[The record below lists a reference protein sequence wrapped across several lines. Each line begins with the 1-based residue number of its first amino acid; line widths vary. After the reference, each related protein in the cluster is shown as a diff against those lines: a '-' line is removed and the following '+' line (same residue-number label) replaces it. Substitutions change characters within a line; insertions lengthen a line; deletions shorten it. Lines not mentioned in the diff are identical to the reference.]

1 MILNSNCSE
10 AVFRFYTLDPEKMH
24 KILSWIAEEVR
35 ADGIDVPEIPEFED
49 PKQYESVVI
58 PAVNYDGVVT
68 VEEDKGA
75 FRLNIGNNSI
85 SPNTTGWIEKIIQLG
100 IEVEEAEFS
109 EELSKLARDCTCG
122 IRYFTDYEHLKRDPP
137 SNKESDKDLLESE
150 VGK

>member
-1 MILNSNCSE
+1 VILNSNCSE

-35 ADGIDVPEIPEFED
+35 ADGIVVSEIPKFED

-58 PAVNYDGVVT
+58 PAANYDGVVT

-85 SPNTTGWIEKIIQLG
+85 SSNETGWIEKIMQLG

-122 IRYFTDYEHLKRDPP
+122 ITYFENYERLKRD
-137 SNKESDKDLLESE
+137 SGEKTSDEDLLESG